1 MFRSTLFPL
10 IPALLTTMA
19 LLLAGCAAQPA
30 PASPD
35 EEILQDQPPSATF
48 YKDGQL
54 LLQYGAIYLG
64 ATWPTTERND
74 RQFRYYATSIDL
86 FAGETPDPQTLQRDW
101 QPVTLLGNDR
111 WNSIVRS
118 LLESAAPEKSDSGTL
133 ITLQG
138 ADFVISRGPDGALAV
153 HRLESKPAS
162 LKITRSIGE
171 QAFSALANAY
181 LKKEL
186 ASNGQSPG
194 PVMFVVGESEPGR
207 AFVLFDL
214 AADRSIFIT
223 QPAGALPLG
232 KKLGYSLRLLDALA
246 LRSHVL
252 GVVRNPVSSTS
263 RLLWMTGHSGAVLLP
278 RGIGLKEQAPPPL
291 AQNAPMDPA
300 AWEALLDEL
309 VSPEKY
315 RARLKPLI
323 DGEAFFVE
331 LIQAIQE
338 AREAIDIQ
346 IYIFDSDDYALR
358 IADLLKQRSR
368 EIKVRVLVDRLG
380 SLAAGQV
387 PSKSP
392 YYSSSKPPLSIL
404 GYLRENSAI
413 EVRALENPWLTSSHT
428 KLIIIDHAKA
438 YIGGMNIGRE
448 YRYEWHD
455 LMLEIGGPLVW
466 RLQTDFDGRWAHAGP
481 GGDLAFAFNAA
492 RPDEPSDPSGHGDA
506 GEAEV
511 RPLYT
516 RTGDAQILR
525 AQLAA
530 IRRARSHIFI
540 EHPYVSDDEI
550 IYELIAARRRGVDV
564 RVILPTGNDSGLM
577 SSANLLAANV
587 FLRNGV
593 RLYGY
598 PGMSH
603 VKAAIFDGWACVGS
617 ANLDKLSLRI
627 NQEADLATSD
637 PHFVDRLR
645 RELFEVD
652 FARSRELK
660 EAQPVNW
667 TDYISE
673 FIADQL

>member
-1 MFRSTLFPL
+1 MPRSHPFPL
-10 IPALLTTMA
+10 IAALLASLA

-30 PASPD
+30 PATPD
-35 EEILQDQPPSATF
+35 GDTPEEQLPSATF

-54 LLQYGAIYLG
+54 LLQYGSIYLG
-64 ATWPTTERND
+64 ATWPAMEGAD
-74 RQFRYYATSIDL
+74 HQFRYYAASIDL
-86 FAGETPDPQTLQRDW
+86 VAGDPPDPQTLQRDW
-101 QPVTLLGNDR
+101 QPVTLLGNER

-118 LLESAAPEKSDSGTL
+118 LLEGAAPERPDSGTL
-133 ITLQG
+133 IALQG
-138 ADFVISRGPDGALAV
+138 ADFVISRDPDGALAV

-162 LKITRSIGE
+162 LKITRSISE

-181 LKKEL
+181 LKNEL
-186 ASNGQSPG
+186 ALDGQPPG

-214 AADRSIFIT
+214 AADRSIFIS
-223 QPAGALPLG
+223 QPASTVPLG
-232 KKLGYSLRLLDALA
+232 KKLGYSIRLLDALA
-246 LRSHVL
+246 LRSQIL
-252 GVVRNPVSSTS
+252 GVVRNPVSSTY

-278 RGIGLKEQAPPPL
+278 RGISLNEQAPPPL

-309 VSPEKY
+309 VNQDKF

-323 DGEAFFVE
+323 DGETFFVE
-331 LIQAIQE
+331 LIQAIQD

-368 EIKVRVLVDRLG
+368 EIRVRILVDRLG

-392 YYSSSKPPLSIL
+392 YYSSRKPPLSIL

-428 KLIIIDHAKA
+428 KLIVIDHAKA

-455 LMLEIGGPLVW
+455 LMLEIGGPLVR
-466 RLQTDFDGRWAHAGP
+466 RLQKDFDERWVHAGP

-492 RPDEPSDPSGHGDA
+492 RPDEPGDPGDA

-530 IRRARSHIFI
+530 IRHARSHIYI

-593 RLYGY
+593 RVYGY

-627 NQEADLATSD
+627 NQETNLATSD

>member
-10 IPALLTTMA
+10 IPALLASLA

-30 PASPD
+30 PALPD
-35 EEILQDQPPSATF
+35 EEMLQEQPPSATF

-54 LLQYGAIYLG
+54 LLQYGSIYLG
-64 ATWPTTERND
+64 ATWPATERND
-74 RQFRYYATSIDL
+74 RRFRYYAARIDL
-86 FAGETPDPQTLQRDW
+86 FADATPDPQTLQRDW

-111 WNSIVRS
+111 WNVIVRS

-138 ADFVISRGPDGALAV
+138 ADFVISRGADGALAV

-171 QAFSALANAY
+171 EAFSALANAH

-186 ASNGQSPG
+186 ASDGQLPG
-194 PVMFVVGESEPGR
+194 PVMFVVGENEPGR

-214 AADRSIFIT
+214 AADRSVFLT

-246 LRSHVL
+246 LRSQVL

-263 RLLWMTGHSGAVLLP
+263 RLLWLTGHSGAVLLP

-300 AWEALLDEL
+300 AWEALLDDL

-315 RARLKPLI
+315 RASLKPLI

-331 LIQAIQE
+331 LIQAIQD

-368 EIKVRVLVDRLG
+368 EIRVRVLVDRLG

-392 YYSSSKPPLSIL
+392 YYSSSKPPFSIL

-455 LMLEIGGPLVW
+455 LMLEVGGPLVR
-466 RLQTDFDGRWAHAGP
+466 RLQKDFDGRWAHAGP
-481 GGDLAFAFNAA
+481 GGDLAFAFNAG
-492 RPDEPSDPSGHGDA
+492 RPDEPGDPGACRRSGGPPAVHPYRRRADPA
-506 GEAEV
+506 
-511 RPLYT
+511 RPARRHPPRALAHLH
-516 RTGDAQILR
+516 RAPLRFRRRDHLR
-525 AQLAA
+525 ADCRAPAWRRCARHPADRQRLRPDEQRQPAGGQRLPEK
-530 IRRARSHIFI
+530 RRAR
-540 EHPYVSDDEI
+540 
-550 IYELIAARRRGVDV
+550 LW
-564 RVILPTGNDSGLM
+564 LPRHEPRQG
-577 SSANLLAANV
+577 
-587 FLRNGV
+587 R
-593 RLYGY
+593 
-598 PGMSH
+598 H
-603 VKAAIFDGWACVGS
+603 
-617 ANLDKLSLRI
+617 
-627 NQEADLATSD
+627 
-637 PHFVDRLR
+637 LR
-645 RELFEVD
+645 RLGLRRLGQSRQAEPAHQPGGRPGHIRPAF
-652 FARSRELK
+652 RSTACAGNCSRSTS
-660 EAQPVNW
+660 PVRG
-667 TDYISE
+667 S
-673 FIADQL
+673 

>member
-1 MFRSTLFPL
+1 MFRSTLFRL
-10 IPALLTTMA
+10 ITALLASLA

-30 PASPD
+30 PALPD
-35 EEILQDQPPSATF
+35 EEILQEQPPSATF

-54 LLQYGAIYLG
+54 LLQYGSVFLG
-64 ATWPTTERND
+64 ANWPATERDD
-74 RQFRYYATSIDL
+74 RQFRYYAARIDL
-86 FAGETPDPQTLQRDW
+86 FADETPDPQTLQRDW
-101 QPVTLLGNDR
+101 QPVTLLGNER

-118 LLESAAPEKSDSGTL
+118 LLESAALKQPDSGTL

-138 ADFVISRGPDGALAV
+138 ADFVISRGADGALAV
-153 HRLESKPAS
+153 HRLESKPAG
-162 LKITRSIGE
+162 LKIMRSIGE

-186 ASNGQSPG
+186 ASNGQLPG
-194 PVMFVVGESEPGR
+194 PVMFVVGENEPGR

-214 AADRSIFIT
+214 AADRSVFLT

-232 KKLGYSLRLLDALA
+232 KKLGYSLQLIDALA

-252 GVVRNPVSSTS
+252 GVVHNPVSSTN

-338 AREAIDIQ
+338 ARETIDIQ

-368 EIKVRVLVDRLG
+368 EIRVRVLVDRLG

-387 PSKSP
+387 PTKSP

-438 YIGGMNIGRE
+438 YLGGMNIGRE

-455 LMLEIGGPLVW
+455 LMLEVDGPLVR
-466 RLQTDFDGRWAHAGP
+466 RLQKDFDGRWAHAGP
-481 GGDLAFAFNAA
+481 GGDLAFAINAV
-492 RPDEPSDPSGHGDA
+492 RPDEPPDA
-506 GEAEV
+506 GDIGDMDV

-530 IRRARSHIFI
+530 IRRARSLIYI
-540 EHPYVSDDEI
+540 EQPYVSDDEI
-550 IYELIAARRRGVDV
+550 IHELIAARRRGVDV

-577 SSANLLAANV
+577 NSANLLAANA

-593 RLYGY
+593 RVYGY

-617 ANLDKLSLRI
+617 ANFDKLSLRI
-627 NQEADLATSD
+627 NQEANLGTSD
-637 PHFVDRLR
+637 ARFVDRLR

-652 FARSRELK
+652 FARSRELQ
-660 EAQPVNW
+660 ETQPVNW
-667 TDYISE
+667 TDYIAE

>member
-1 MFRSTLFPL
+1 MSRSIALPL
-10 IPALLTTMA
+10 IPALLASLA

-35 EEILQDQPPSATF
+35 EEMLQEQPPSATF

-54 LLQYGAIYLG
+54 LLQYGTIHLG
-64 ATWPTTERND
+64 ATWPATERND

-86 FAGETPDPQTLQRDW
+86 FAGATPDPQTLQRDW
-101 QPVTLLGNDR
+101 QPVTLLGSER
-111 WNSIVRS
+111 WNVIVRS
-118 LLESAAPEKSDSGTL
+118 LLESAAPEKPDNGTL

-153 HRLESKPAS
+153 HRLERKPAS
-162 LKITRSIGE
+162 LKITRTIGE

-186 ASNGQSPG
+186 ASNGQLPG

-214 AADRSIFIT
+214 AADKSVFIT
-223 QPAGALPLG
+223 QPASTLPLG
-232 KKLGYSLRLLDALA
+232 KKLGYSLRLLDALT
-246 LRSHVL
+246 LRSHML

-263 RLLWMTGHSGAVLLP
+263 RLLWLTGHSGAVLLP
-278 RGIGLKEQAPPPL
+278 RGLTLGKQAPPPL

-300 AWEALLDEL
+300 AWEALLDDL
-309 VSPEKY
+309 INPEKY

-331 LIQAIQE
+331 LIQAIQD

-346 IYIFDSDDYALR
+346 IYIFDSDNYALR

-368 EIKVRVLVDRLG
+368 EIRVRVLVDRLG

-428 KLIIIDHAKA
+428 KLIVIDHAKA

-455 LMLEIGGPLVW
+455 LMLEVGGPLVR
-466 RLQTDFDGRWAHAGP
+466 RLQKDFDGRWTHAGP
-481 GGDLAFAFNAA
+481 GGDLAFAFNAG
-492 RPDEPSDPSGHGDA
+492 RPDEPGDPGTTGQ
-506 GEAEV
+506 AEV

-530 IRRARSHIFI
+530 IRRARSHIYI
-540 EHPYVSDDEI
+540 EQPYVSDDEI

-577 SSANLLAANV
+577 SSANLLAANL

-593 RLYGY
+593 RVYGY

-603 VKAAIFDGWACVGS
+603 VKVAIFDGWACVGS

-627 NQEADLATSD
+627 NQEANLATSD

-645 RELFEVD
+645 RELFDVD
-652 FARSRELK
+652 FARSREFT